1 MIIAAAALLVVI
13 AMPAAR
19 TLFDQMHTPAGVKA
33 TISSALASA
42 KAIAVREQHYA
53 GIRFQHAYDVD
64 RPKKSPRTQQQYII
78 FIVYDSTL
86 PRDGIQGNLGCRAVK
101 GLEPIKLPK
110 HVGVMDLLVNQNDPI
125 DRDERI
131 DDNEKLIDATTFSIL
146 FSPSGKLVAHNLWVR
161 NRDGVTTDESE
172 DDIFNTEDNVR
183 IEKIAKFLQDGYSEY
198 DLETEPSRRSF
209 IIYDRNEF
217 KNVDEDDRYTDYLE
231 RIINLETIYL
241 NPYTGTMIKR

>member
-1 MIIAAAALLVVI
+1 
-13 AMPAAR
+13 
-19 TLFDQMHTPAGVKA
+19 MHTPAGVKA

-42 KAIAVREQHYA
+42 KAIAVREQHYV

-64 RPKKSPRTQQQYII
+64 RPEKSSQTQQQYIV
-78 FIVYDSTL
+78 FIIHDFDKTGL
-86 PRDGIQGNLGCRAVK
+86 ANGFRAVE

-131 DDNEKLIDATTFSIL
+131 DDDEELIDATTFSIV
-146 FSPSGKLVAHNLWVR
+146 FSPAGKLVVRDVQTR
-161 NRDGVTTDESE
+161 NRDGELSSSQDSE
-172 DDIFNTEDNVR
+172 DDIFNVEENVE
-183 IEKIAKFLQDGYSEY
+183 EKIALFLQDDYPDY
-198 DLETEPSRRSF
+198 DLEKEPSRRSF